1 MLESDYE
8 FLCPHCGVHLSI
20 RLDPTGGRK
29 QEFVQ
34 DCETCCRPIR
44 ISITLEQGQVSE
56 FDAEQ
61 EP

>member
-1 MLESDYE
+1 MLENDYE
-8 FLCPHCGVHLSI
+8 FLCPHCGVGLSV
-20 RLDPTGGRK
+20 RLDASGGTK

-44 ISITLEQGQVSE
+44 ISVTLEHGQVME